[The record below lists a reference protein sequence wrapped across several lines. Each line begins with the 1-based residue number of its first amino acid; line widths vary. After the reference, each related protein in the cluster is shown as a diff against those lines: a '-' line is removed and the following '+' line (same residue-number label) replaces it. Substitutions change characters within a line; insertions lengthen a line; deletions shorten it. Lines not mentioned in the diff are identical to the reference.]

1 MAFVT
6 ALRDTHEFITRSVM
20 STLGGIVLIT
30 LRVMAFVTALRDT
43 HEFITRSVMSTLGG
57 IVLITLRVMAF
68 VTHYAIH
75 MSLSRGA

>member
-1 MAFVT
+1 
-6 ALRDTHEFITRSVM
+6 M

-68 VTHYAIH
+68 VTHCAIH
-75 MSLSRGA
+75 MSSSRGA